1 MAIPF
6 LVHIPEP
13 ERDCRVAPTVTQ
25 DQLLNRLRESLT
37 WLTGLPDRTQRDTAD
52 RQEDAHTRVQ
62 EALRLLARSRV
73 SDLLRQ
79 LRAALNL
86 SYADVQAMTG
96 LSQQLLYDVEFKDR
110 RLTLEEL
117 RLLAD
122 CYRVS
127 VNDLLGVDIE
137 E

>member
-1 MAIPF
+1 M
-6 LVHIPEP
+6 
-13 ERDCRVAPTVTQ
+13 APTVTQ
-25 DQLLNRLRESLT
+25 DQLLYRLRESLT
-37 WLTGLPDRTQRDTAD
+37 WLTGVPDRTRRETAD
-52 RQEDAHTRVQ
+52 RQEDARARVQ

-86 SYADVQAMTG
+86 SYADVHAMTG

-110 RLTLEEL
+110 RLTLDEL

-127 VNDLLGVDIE
+127 VNDLLGVDVE